1 MSLHLIMGCMYSG
14 KCYPEYTKILT
25 PDQTWKYACRFKKGD
40 LVEGLD
46 GKPKRVLNIN
56 RSYCPCYLID
66 HLMGTLV
73 VSENHQLVLNQQV
86 DGSTVLKFAFE
97 LEDCWRKYSLID
109 ISKNNIPIF
118 SIKKIPNLN
127 LIGLEVEDSHVI
139 LENYIVGHN
148 SSHLIHEVS
157 KYKTIGE
164 KVLCINSIYDSR
176 NEDEVIMTHDRVT
189 VEAIKVLNLSD
200 VDVPPGTTTLG
211 IDEAQFF
218 SDLVPWVKT
227 QLALGRRLIVAGLDG
242 DFRQN
247 KFGAITDL
255 IPLADTYEKK
265 YAVCHICQQRP
276 GVFTKRFV
284 DSDQQILVGARESY
298 VATCRKCLK

>member
-14 KCYPEYTKILT
+14 KCYPEYTSILT
-25 PDQTWKYACRFKKGD
+25 PDGTWKYANKFTIGD
-40 LVEGLD
+40 KIEGLD

-56 RSYCPCYLID
+56 RSYCPCYLIE

-73 VSENHQLVLNQQV
+73 VSENHQLVLMNNGKV
-86 DGSTVLKFAFE
+86 VAKYAYE
-97 LEDCWRKYSLID
+97 IEDCWRQYSLID
-109 ISKNNIPIF
+109 IHKKCIPIF
-118 SIKKIPNLN
+118 AIKTIPNMN
-127 LIGLEVEDSHVI
+127 LIGLEVEDNYVI

-157 KYKTIGE
+157 KYKTVGE

-176 NEDEVIMTHDRVT
+176 SDDEVIMTHDRVSI
-189 VEAIKVLNLSD
+189 ESLKVLYLSD
-200 VDVPPGTTTLG
+200 VDVPPGTTTIG

-242 DFRQN
+242 DFRQS
-247 KFGAITDL
+247 KFGSITDL
-255 IPLADTYEKK
+255 IPIADTYEKK
-265 YAVCHICQQRP
+265 YAICHICQQRP

-298 VATCRKCLK
+298 IATCRKCLNA